1 MKLRP
6 LLALLL
12 VGCRSEA
19 STNAG
24 SCIAPANPG
33 GGWDFTC
40 RTAAQMLGT
49 LAPGGRALRVTNIP
63 GDGGGVAFTRVV
75 AESRGNER
83 VIAAASPS
91 TLLGLAQHH
100 YGALTERD
108 VRWIAAVDAEPSVIA
123 VSADAPW
130 RTLDDF
136 IAAWREHPERITIG
150 GGSAVGGQDHM
161 KMLLLARAAGLDVRR
176 VQYLPLSGPV
186 EAITLL
192 RTGTVQVYPGDVS
205 KVLREVQ
212 RGELRVL
219 AVLGEKRTKG
229 ALAAVPTA
237 REQGF
242 DVVFVIWRGFYAP
255 PGISDTAYQQW
266 VERLRTMSTSQEWKS
281 LLARNGLTPFFVGG
295 REFEQF
301 VTEQIAAYRTV
312 SKEIGVI
319 P

>member
-1 MKLRP
+1 MKRS
-6 LLALLL
+6 LLTLLL
-12 VGCRSEA
+12 VGCASEA

-24 SCIAPANPG
+24 TCIAPSNPG

-40 RTAAQMLGT
+40 RTTAQMLGT
-49 LAPGGRALRVTNIP
+49 LAPGGRPLLVTNIP
-63 GDGGGVAFTRVV
+63 GDGGGVAFARMVT
-75 AESRGNER
+75 ESRGNER

-100 YGALTERD
+100 YGAKTERD
-108 VRWIAAVDAEPSVIA
+108 VRWIAALDAEPSVVA
-123 VSADAPW
+123 VNADAPW
-130 RTLDDF
+130 RTLNEF
-136 IAAWREHPERITIG
+136 VTAWRAHPDRITIG

-161 KMLLLARAAGLDVRR
+161 KMLLLARTAGMDVRR
-176 VQYLPLSGPV
+176 VQYLPLGGPA
-186 EAITLL
+186 EAISLL
-192 RTGTVQVYPGDVS
+192 RAGTVQVYPGDVS
-205 KVLREVQ
+205 KVLREVE

-242 DVVFVIWRGFYAP
+242 DLVFVIWRGFYAP
-255 PGISDTAYQQW
+255 PGISDAAYHQW
-266 VERLRTMSTSQEWKS
+266 VMRLRTMSTSPEWKS
-281 LLARNGLTPFFVGG
+281 LLARNGLTPFFLGG

-301 VTEQIAAYRTV
+301 VTEQTAAYRTV